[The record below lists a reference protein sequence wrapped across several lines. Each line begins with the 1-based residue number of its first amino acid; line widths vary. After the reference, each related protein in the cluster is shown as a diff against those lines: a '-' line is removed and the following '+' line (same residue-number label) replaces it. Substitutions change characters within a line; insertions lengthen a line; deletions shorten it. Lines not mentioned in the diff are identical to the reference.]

1 MDYLLVSIIK
11 VLIIAPLLLATLAYI
26 VWLER
31 KVIAHVQLRVGPYF
45 VGPHG
50 LLQPIADA
58 VKLLTK
64 EDFIPSGVNHFFY
77 WAAPWLGLMF
87 AVTGIAVIPFGPI
100 VEILGVKTNLGLADI
115 NIGLLWILGL
125 AGMGVYGI
133 ALAGWSS
140 NNKYSLL
147 GAMRSSAQMIS
158 YELPMALALV
168 APLLMSNSLN
178 LREIVDTQAGFVFGF
193 IPNWNL
199 ITGFQI
205 VGFVVYMICAFAETN
220 RIPFDLP
227 EAENELVAGFHS
239 EYSSMKFAAFFM
251 AEYCNMIIV
260 CSVATALFLGG
271 WHPIVPPAIAT
282 FVPTLLFGLAAAV
295 LFYHGMHPIRPT
307 DRLSFKVFG
316 VIFAGVAL
324 VFLVPVAGPILNA
337 LFWFFAK
344 VGFLLF
350 FFIWVRATL
359 PRFRYDQLMKIA
371 WLFLFPVALANL
383 VLTAFAVT
391 FFDK

>member
-11 VLIIAPLLLATLAYI
+11 ILLIAPLLLATLAYI
-26 VWLER
+26 VWVER
-31 KVIAHVQLRVGPYF
+31 KVIAHVQLRIGPYF

-58 VKLLTK
+58 LKLLSK

-87 AVTGIAVIPFGPI
+87 AVSGIAVIPFGPM

-140 NNKYSLL
+140 NNKYALL

-158 YELPMALALV
+158 YELPMALALA

-178 LREIVDTQAGFVFGF
+178 LREVVDTQAGFVFGF

-199 ITGFQI
+199 FTGFQLI
-205 VGFVVYMICAFAETN
+205 GFVVYMICAFAETN

-271 WHPIVPPAIAT
+271 WHPLVPPAVAT
-282 FVPTLLFGLAAAV
+282 FVPTILFAIAAGTLFFHASQPVRPTDKTSFAVFGIIFAGLAA
-295 LFYHGMHPIRPT
+295 
-307 DRLSFKVFG
+307 
-316 VIFAGVAL
+316 
-324 VFLVPVAGPILNA
+324 VFLVPVVGPILNS
-337 LFWFFAK
+337 LFWFFSK

-371 WLFLFPVALANL
+371 WLFLFPIALVNL
-383 VLTAFAVT
+383 VLTAFGVT
-391 FFDK
+391 FFSK

>member
-26 VWLER
+26 VWVER

-87 AVTGIAVIPFGPI
+87 AVTGIAVIPFGPV

-140 NNKYSLL
+140 NNKYALL
-147 GAMRSSAQMIS
+147 GAMRSTAQMIS

-193 IPNWNL
+193 VPNWNL
-199 ITGFQI
+199 FTGFQI

-282 FVPTLLFGLAAAV
+282 FVPTLLFGGAAAV
-295 LFYHGMHPIRPT
+295 LFYHGLNPARPN
-307 DRLSFKVFG
+307 DRFSFPVIG
-316 VIFAGVAL
+316 VIMAVLA
-324 VFLVPVAGPILNA
+324 VSFLVPVAGPILNA
-337 LFWFFAK
+337 LFWFFGK

>member
-1 MDYLLVSIIK
+1 MDYLLVSTIK
-11 VLIIAPLLLATLAYI
+11 MLIIAPALLATLAYV
-26 VWLER
+26 VWVER

-77 WAAPWLGLMF
+77 WLAPWLGLMF
-87 AVTGIAVIPFGPI
+87 AVTGIAVIPFGPV
-100 VEILGVKTNLGLADI
+100 VEIFGIKTNLGLADL

-140 NNKYSLL
+140 NNKYALL
-147 GAMRSSAQMIS
+147 GGLRSSAQMIS
-158 YELPMALALV
+158 YELPMALALA
-168 APLLMSNSLN
+168 APLLISNSLN
-178 LREIVDTQAGFVFGF
+178 LREVVDTQAGYAFGF
-193 IPNWNL
+193 VPNWNL
-199 ITGFQI
+199 FTGFQI
-205 VGFVVYMICAFAETN
+205 VGFVVYMICGFAETN

-251 AEYCNMIIV
+251 AEYCNMVIV
-260 CSVATALFLGG
+260 CSVATALYLGG
-271 WHPIVPPAIAT
+271 WHPIVPQAISPLVPAV
-282 FVPTLLFGLAAAV
+282 FHWVLAGA
-295 LFYHGMHPIRPT
+295 LFYHGMHPARPADKRT
-307 DRLSFKVFG
+307 FPVFG
-316 VIFAGVAL
+316 AILGALGFLFVA
-324 VFLVPVAGPILNA
+324 PGIGPIVTP
-337 LFWFFAK
+337 LFWFLGK
-344 VGFLLF
+344 VAFLLF

-371 WLFLFPVALANL
+371 WLFLFPVALLNL
-383 VLTAFAVT
+383 LATALGVT
-391 FFDK
+391 LFGK

>member
-11 VLIIAPLLLATLAYI
+11 ILIIAPALLATLAYI
-26 VWLER
+26 VWVER

-100 VEILGVKTNLGLADI
+100 VEIMGVKTHLGLAEI

-125 AGMGVYGI
+125 SGMGVYGI

-140 NNKYSLL
+140 NNKYALL
-147 GAMRSSAQMIS
+147 GAMRSAAQMIS
-158 YELPMALALV
+158 YELPMALALA
-168 APLLMSNSLN
+168 APLLLSNSLN
-178 LREIVDTQAGFVFGF
+178 LREVVDTQAGFVFGV
-193 IPNWNL
+193 IPNWN
-199 ITGFQI
+199 IFTGFQVI
-205 VGFVVYMICAFAETN
+205 GFVLFMICAFAETN

-260 CSVATALFLGG
+260 CSVATTLYLGG
-271 WHPIVPPAIAT
+271 WHPIVPPAVAT
-282 FVPTLLFGLAAAV
+282 FVPTLLFGLAAGV
-295 LFYHGMHPIRPT
+295 LFYHAMNNVRPN
-307 DRLSFKVFG
+307 DRVSFAVFG
-316 VIFAGVAL
+316 VIFGGLGLAFLIPGV
-324 VFLVPVAGPILNA
+324 GPILNA
-337 LFWFFAK
+337 LFWFLGK

-383 VLTAFAVT
+383 VLTAFGVT
-391 FFDK
+391 YFSK

>member
-11 VLIIAPLLLATLAYI
+11 ILIIAPALLATLAYI
-26 VWLER
+26 VWVER

-87 AVTGIAVIPFGPI
+87 AVSGIAVIPLGPS

-140 NNKYSLL
+140 NNKYALL

-158 YELPMALALV
+158 YELPMALALA

-178 LREIVDTQAGFVFGF
+178 LREVVDTQAGFVFGF

-199 ITGFQI
+199 FTGFQI
-205 VGFVVYMICAFAETN
+205 VGFIVYMICAFAETN

-271 WHPIVPPAIAT
+271 WHPIVPPAVAT
-282 FVPTLLFGLAAAV
+282 FVPTLLFVGAAAV
-295 LFYHGMHPIRPT
+295 LFYHSMNNIRPN
-307 DRLSFKVFG
+307 DRVSFAVFG
-316 VIFAGVAL
+316 VAFAGIGLA
-324 VFLVPVAGPILNA
+324 FLIPGLGPILNA
-337 LFWFFAK
+337 LFWFLGK

-383 VLTAFAVT
+383 VLTAFGVT
-391 FFDK
+391 FFSK

>member
-11 VLIIAPLLLATLAYI
+11 ILIIAPALLATLAYI
-26 VWLER
+26 VWVER

-58 VKLLTK
+58 IKLLTK

-87 AVTGIAVIPFGPI
+87 AVSGIAVIPLGPTVDIFGTK
-100 VEILGVKTNLGLADI
+100 VNLGLADI

-140 NNKYSLL
+140 NNKYALL

-158 YELPMALALV
+158 YELPMALALA
-168 APLLMSNSLN
+168 APLLLSNSLN
-178 LREIVDTQAGFVFGF
+178 LREVVDTQSGFVFGF

-199 ITGFQI
+199 FTGFQI
-205 VGFVVYMICAFAETN
+205 VGFVLYMICAFAETN

-260 CSVATALFLGG
+260 CSVATALYLGG
-271 WHPIVPPAIAT
+271 WHPLVPQPIAN
-282 FVPTLLFGLAAAV
+282 FVPTALFGGAAALLF
-295 LFYHGMHPIRPT
+295 FHGMNPGRPT
-307 DRLSFKVFG
+307 DRYSFPVFG
-316 VIFAGVAL
+316 AIMAGVAVL
-324 VFLVPVAGPILNA
+324 FLIPGLGPILNS
-337 LFWFFAK
+337 LFWFLGK

-383 VLTAFAVT
+383 VLTAFGVT
-391 FFDK
+391 FFSK

>member
-11 VLIIAPLLLATLAYI
+11 ILIIAPALLATLAYI
-26 VWLER
+26 VWVER

-87 AVTGIAVIPFGPI
+87 AVSGIAVIPLGPT

-140 NNKYSLL
+140 NNKYALL

-158 YELPMALALV
+158 YELPMALALA

-178 LREIVDTQAGFVFGF
+178 LREVVDTQAGFVFGF

-199 ITGFQI
+199 FTGFQI
-205 VGFVVYMICAFAETN
+205 VGFIVYMICAFAETN

-271 WHPIVPPAIAT
+271 WHPIVPPAVAT
-282 FVPTLLFGLAAAV
+282 FVPTLLFVGAAGV
-295 LFYHGMHPIRPT
+295 LFFHSLHNVRPN
-307 DRLSFKVFG
+307 DRVSFAVFG
-316 VIFAGVAL
+316 VAFAGIGLA
-324 VFLVPVAGPILNA
+324 FLIPGLGPILNA
-337 LFWFFAK
+337 LFWFLGK

-383 VLTAFAVT
+383 VLTAFGVT
-391 FFDK
+391 FFSK

>member
-1 MDYLLVSIIK
+1 MDYVLVSLIK
-11 VLIIAPLLLATLAYI
+11 IAIIAPALLATLAYV
-26 VWLER
+26 VWVER

-58 VKLLTK
+58 IKLLTK

-77 WAAPWLGLMF
+77 WLAPWLGLMF
-87 AVTGIAVIPFGPI
+87 AVTGIAVIPLGPVVDI
-100 VEILGVKTNLGLADI
+100 FGVKTNLGLADL

-140 NNKYSLL
+140 NNKYALL
-147 GAMRSSAQMIS
+147 GAMRSAAQMIS
-158 YELPMALALV
+158 YELPMALTLA
-168 APLLMSNSLN
+168 APLLISNSLN

-193 IPNWNL
+193 VPNWNL
-199 ITGFQI
+199 FTGFQLL
-205 VGFVVYMICAFAETN
+205 GFVLYMICAFAETN

-251 AEYCNMIIV
+251 AEYCNMLIA
-260 CSVATALFLGG
+260 CSIATTLYLGG
-271 WHPIVPPAIAT
+271 WHPLVPAAAAQ
-282 FVPTLLFGLAAAV
+282 FVPTLLFGGAAAV
-295 LFYHGMHPIRPT
+295 LFYHGLNPGRPT
-307 DRLSFKVFG
+307 DRYSFPVFG
-316 VIFAGVAL
+316 VIFAGLAL
-324 VFLVPVAGPILNA
+324 LFLVPGLGPILNH
-337 LFWFFAK
+337 LFWFLGK
-344 VGFLLF
+344 VAFLMF

-371 WLFLFPVALANL
+371 WLFLFPVALMNL
-383 VLTAFAVT
+383 VLTAAGVS
-391 FFDK
+391 FFGK

>member
-1 MDYLLVSIIK
+1 MDYLLVSLIK
-11 VLIIAPLLLATLAYI
+11 IAIIAPALLATLAYV
-26 VWLER
+26 VWVER

-58 VKLLTK
+58 IKLLTK

-77 WAAPWLGLMF
+77 WLAPWLGLMF

-100 VEILGVKTNLGLADI
+100 VEIFGVKTNLGLADL
-115 NIGLLWILGL
+115 NIGILWILGL

-140 NNKYSLL
+140 NNKYALL

-158 YELPMALALV
+158 YELPMALTLA
-168 APLLMSNSLN
+168 APLLISNSLN
-178 LREIVDTQAGFVFGF
+178 LREIVDTQAGFVFGI

-199 ITGFQI
+199 FTGLQL
-205 VGFVVYMICAFAETN
+205 VGFVLYMICAFAETN

-251 AEYCNMIIV
+251 AEYCNMLIA
-260 CSVATALFLGG
+260 CSIATTLYLGG
-271 WHPIVPPAIAT
+271 WHPLVPPVAAQ
-282 FVPTLLFGLAAAV
+282 FVPTLLFGGAAAV
-295 LFYHGMHPIRPT
+295 LFYHGMHPGRPT
-307 DRLSFKVFG
+307 DRYSFPVFG
-316 VIFAGVAL
+316 VIFAGLAL
-324 VFLVPVAGPILNA
+324 LFLVPGLGPILNH
-337 LFWFFAK
+337 LFWFLGK
-344 VGFLLF
+344 VAFLMF

-371 WLFLFPVALANL
+371 WLFLFPVALLNL
-383 VLTAFAVT
+383 VLTAAGVS
-391 FFDK
+391 FFGK

>member
-11 VLIIAPLLLATLAYI
+11 ILIIAPALLATLAYI
-26 VWLER
+26 VWVER

-58 VKLLTK
+58 IKLLTK

-87 AVTGIAVIPFGPI
+87 AVSGIAVIPLGPTVDIFGTK
-100 VEILGVKTNLGLADI
+100 VNLGLADI

-140 NNKYSLL
+140 NNKYALL
-147 GAMRSSAQMIS
+147 GAMRSAAQMIS
-158 YELPMALALV
+158 YELPMALALA
-168 APLLMSNSLN
+168 APLLLSNSLN
-178 LREIVDTQAGFVFGF
+178 LREVVDTQSGFVFGF

-199 ITGFQI
+199 FTGFQI
-205 VGFVVYMICAFAETN
+205 VGFVLYMICAFAETN

-260 CSVATALFLGG
+260 CSVATALYLGG
-271 WHPIVPPAIAT
+271 WHPLVPQPIAN
-282 FVPTLLFGLAAAV
+282 FVPTVLFGGAAALLF
-295 LFYHGMHPIRPT
+295 FHGMNPGRPT
-307 DRLSFKVFG
+307 DRYSFPVFG
-316 VIFAGVAL
+316 AIMAGVAVL
-324 VFLVPVAGPILNA
+324 FLIPGLGPILNS
-337 LFWFFAK
+337 LFWFLGK

-371 WLFLFPVALANL
+371 WLFLFPVALVNL
-383 VLTAFAVT
+383 ILTAFGVT
-391 FFDK
+391 FFSK

>member
-1 MDYLLVSIIK
+1 MDYLLVSVIK
-11 VLIIAPLLLATLAYI
+11 ILLIAPLLLATLAYI
-26 VWLER
+26 VWVER

-87 AVTGIAVIPFGPI
+87 AVSGIAVIPFGPT
-100 VEILGVKTNLGLADI
+100 VDILGTKVNLGLADI

-140 NNKYSLL
+140 NNKYALI

-158 YELPMALALV
+158 YELPMALALA

-178 LREIVDTQAGFVFGF
+178 LREVIDTQAGFVYGI

-199 ITGFQI
+199 FTGFQI
-205 VGFVVYMICAFAETN
+205 VGFIVYMICAFAETN

-271 WHPIVPPAIAT
+271 WHPIVPPVVAN
-282 FVPTLLFGLAAAV
+282 FVPTLLFGLFAGV
-295 LFYHGMHPIRPT
+295 LFYHAMHNVRPN
-307 DRLSFKVFG
+307 DRNSFSVFG
-316 VIFAGVAL
+316 VIFAGLAL
-324 VFLVPVAGPILNA
+324 VFLVPVVGPILNS
-337 LFWFFAK
+337 LFWFFGK

-383 VLTAFAVT
+383 VLTAFGVT
-391 FFDK
+391 FFSK

>member
-11 VLIIAPLLLATLAYI
+11 IAIIAPLLLATLAYI
-26 VWLER
+26 VWVER

-87 AVTGIAVIPFGPI
+87 AVSGIAVIPFGPM
-100 VEILGVKTNLGLADI
+100 VEIMGVKTNLGLADI

-158 YELPMALALV
+158 YELPMALALA

-178 LREIVDTQAGFVFGF
+178 LREVVDTQA
-193 IPNWNL
+193 
-199 ITGFQI
+199 
-205 VGFVVYMICAFAETN
+205 
-220 RIPFDLP
+220 
-227 EAENELVAGFHS
+227 
-239 EYSSMKFAAFFM
+239 
-251 AEYCNMIIV
+251 
-260 CSVATALFLGG
+260 
-271 WHPIVPPAIAT
+271 
-282 FVPTLLFGLAAAV
+282 
-295 LFYHGMHPIRPT
+295 
-307 DRLSFKVFG
+307 
-316 VIFAGVAL
+316 
-324 VFLVPVAGPILNA
+324 
-337 LFWFFAK
+337 
-344 VGFLLF
+344 
-350 FFIWVRATL
+350 
-359 PRFRYDQLMKIA
+359 
-371 WLFLFPVALANL
+371 
-383 VLTAFAVT
+383 
-391 FFDK
+391 